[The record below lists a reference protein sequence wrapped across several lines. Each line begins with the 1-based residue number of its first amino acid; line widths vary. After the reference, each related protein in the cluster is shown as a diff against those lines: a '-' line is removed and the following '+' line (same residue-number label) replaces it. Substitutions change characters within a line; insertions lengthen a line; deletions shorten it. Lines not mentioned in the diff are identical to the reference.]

1 MHNASRDD
9 EKYGCIIRRRAML
22 FFLSH
27 WLMLIRK
34 HNRGHSA
41 SSGEVLRNARDEP
54 AFFVDALRH
63 RCSSG
68 IIRGASKVANS
79 DLNTESR
86 VLILTACGKKFI
98 PAPKIESNGSTKRN
112 GEMTGPNSNF
122 DSKTA
127 ANITRTT
134 RIPRRNVKN
143 ARDKADRSEIAR
155 CTLPG

>member
-1 MHNASRDD
+1 MYYSQEGNVVLPLTLANIDKEAQQRAQRFERGSLCVTRETSR
-9 EKYGCIIRRRAML
+9 
-22 FFLSH
+22 
-27 WLMLIRK
+27 
-34 HNRGHSA
+34 HS
-41 SSGEVLRNARDEP
+41 SSTLH
-54 AFFVDALRH
+54 ALWRH

-86 VLILTACGKKFI
+86 VLILTGCGKKFI

-127 ANITRTT
+127 ANITR
-134 RIPRRNVKN
+134 IPRRNVKN